1 MELTREQLKMIADKS
16 NELDLGQLDKYILCD
31 AACCDVFDGIYGVY
45 VTKALQE
52 AYDSVKPGD
61 DGCSGRTDARTWSTI
76 MVQALKELLE
86 NPRTEQQKEI
96 DSWIADN
103 ISTGALDRLIMEHLK
118 HYPGFK
124 EFYELDVIKAIETV
138 YNEITPEEQYDPY
151 IWTVIVEKTLAIL
164 EPNKDKLFKIEFKD
178 EFDGYIK
185 EMIIGHKWIEYN
197 LLKSMEKICFSLSA
211 NTHIDTCI
219 DFEDDESVPCIITR
233 IK

>member
-1 MELTREQLKMIADKS
+1 MDINYRKDNLNMKFKIGDKVKIKKGSNKIWQITEVAKNCEGEEVVACMIDTGPTGEVLKITWFEDELEFAEDK
-16 NELDLGQLDKYILCD
+16 I
-31 AACCDVFDGIYGVY
+31 
-45 VTKALQE
+45 
-52 AYDSVKPGD
+52 
-61 DGCSGRTDARTWSTI
+61 
-76 MVQALKELLE
+76 E
-86 NPRTEQQKEI
+86 NPRTKQQKEI
-96 DSWIADN
+96 DAWITDN
-103 ISTGALDRLIMEHLK
+103 ISTGALDRFIMEQLK

-124 EFYELDVIKAIETV
+124 EFYGLDVIKAIEIV

-185 EMIIGHKWIEYN
+185 EMIIGHKWIKCN
-197 LLKSMEKICFSLSA
+197 LPESMEKICFSLST

-219 DFEDDESVPCIITR
+219 DFEEDESVPCIITR